1 MGRHDIAAI
10 LPKTI
15 KSLHQSINQSIYITW
30 VPDRILKSGDIARLN
45 LTQMSIAVIQTES
58 KSLQKRSIFQ
68 LCTLI
73 DYYTNRSCTDYND
86 YGCFCGYGQEG
97 RKAVDK
103 TDAYVLRYTVKIM
116 SLY

>member
-1 MGRHDIAAI
+1 MGSPMILTSEDI
-10 LPKTI
+10 
-15 KSLHQSINQSIYITW
+15 
-30 VPDRILKSGDIARLN
+30 VRLN
-45 LTQMSIAVIQTES
+45 KIRLSIAVIQTEA

-73 DYYTNRSCTDYND
+73 NYYTNRSCTDYND

-103 TDAYVLRYTVKIM
+103 TDAYV
-116 SLY
+116 

>member
-1 MGRHDIAAI
+1 
-10 LPKTI
+10 
-15 KSLHQSINQSIYITW
+15 
-30 VPDRILKSGDIARLN
+30 
-45 LTQMSIAVIQTES
+45 MSIAVIQTES
-58 KSLQKRSIFQ
+58 KSIQKRSIFQ

-103 TDAYVLRYTVKIM
+103 TDAYV
-116 SLY
+116 